1 MHTTNAIEPWYR
13 QLWPWIL
20 IALPASAVIGCAITI
35 WLVLQNPEHPVAR
48 DATVAPVNEVL
59 GKNSVVPPRE

>member
-1 MHTTNAIEPWYR
+1 MHDRTDSKPWHR

-35 WLVLQNPEHPVAR
+35 WLVLQNPEYPIAR
-48 DATVAPVNEVL
+48 DTNVAPVNEVL